1 MNLLTYFFIGVGL
14 AMDAFAVS
22 ICKGLSMP
30 KINYKNGFII
40 ALFFGV
46 FQAVMPFIG
55 WLLGSSFA
63 RYIESID
70 HWVAFILL
78 AFVGGKMIFDVV
90 RGDEDDEVSEFVKI
104 DYKELLMLAVAT
116 SIDALAVG
124 ISFALLDVNIFQAIA
139 IIGVM
144 TFVISFAGVIIGNFF
159 GSKFEK
165 PAQLIGGIILCII
178 GIKILLEH
186 LGILA

>member
-1 MNLLTYFFIGVGL
+1 
-14 AMDAFAVS
+14 
-22 ICKGLSMP
+22 
-30 KINYKNGFII
+30 
-40 ALFFGV
+40 
-46 FQAVMPFIG
+46 
-55 WLLGSSFA
+55 
-63 RYIESID
+63 
-70 HWVAFILL
+70 
-78 AFVGGKMIFDVV
+78 
-90 RGDEDDEVSEFVKI
+90 
-104 DYKELLMLAVAT
+104 MLAVAT

-139 IIGVM
+139 IIGVV

-186 LGILA
+186 IGILA